1 MRSRVILVIVSL
13 AMLLLPSAVHAQTDG
28 SPASEDLARGLLE
41 GLCAASTAD
50 ESALTACLLAVSSVL
65 GDGQDEVGPDAPEP
79 LVEPPVAE
87 TDVRSIIEEALAA
100 AQDVDLEAALEEAL
114 AAAQDVDLEAAL
126 EDSVRATRD
135 VIDAAQRWAQDNP
148 ETVCK
153 GGSLSVGTGAA
164 AVVAFLTGSPG
175 LAMRA
180 FEEGERISNDICV
193 DIAQ

>member
-1 MRSRVILVIVSL
+1 MRSRVIIVIVSL
-13 AMLLLPSAVHAQTDG
+13 AMLLLPPAVHAQSGG

-41 GLCAASTAD
+41 GLCAASAAD

-65 GDGQDEVGPDAPEP
+65 GDGQDEVGPDATEP

-87 TDVRSIIEEALAA
+87 TDVRSII
-100 AQDVDLEAALEEAL
+100 EEAL